1 MFVFAFKIKVLISLK
16 IIQRLYVN
24 EAKLTS
30 LWARNCASIQ
40 QVLIFKFVFG
50 PEKFPGLSRNEP
62 RVVILIR
69 V

>member
-1 MFVFAFKIKVLISLK
+1 M
-16 IIQRLYVN
+16 RLYVN

-30 LWARNCASIQ
+30 LWARNRASIQ